1 MEVYLNVPEWF
12 LYIVTVGISV
22 FTINSIA
29 GIYTSYQDLKI
40 KKPRGIK

>member
-1 MEVYLNVPEWF
+1 MEVYLNIPEWF

-29 GIYTSYQDLKI
+29 EIYISYQDFKI
-40 KKPRGIK
+40 KKLRGIK